1 LNIDYF
7 TNNYQNGALSI
18 YATIALFF
26 LVSMFA
32 TLSNRPQILYFI
44 QKNHCFFITAVF
56 VISANKSNDLLLL
69 LLRLSNDG
77 YKSYRNPSR
86 KIKTDGTFVLIA
98 CSLFAFF
105 SQL

>member
-1 LNIDYF
+1 MFQEIIEIGFYRLLLFRCILFMLFATVLNLILSYIVVNSVQINLNIDYF

-44 QKNHCFFITAVF
+44 QKNHCFFHYSSF
-56 VISANKSNDLLLL
+56 CNF
-69 LLRLSNDG
+69 G
-77 YKSYRNPSR
+77 
-86 KIKTDGTFVLIA
+86 
-98 CSLFAFF
+98 
-105 SQL
+105 Q